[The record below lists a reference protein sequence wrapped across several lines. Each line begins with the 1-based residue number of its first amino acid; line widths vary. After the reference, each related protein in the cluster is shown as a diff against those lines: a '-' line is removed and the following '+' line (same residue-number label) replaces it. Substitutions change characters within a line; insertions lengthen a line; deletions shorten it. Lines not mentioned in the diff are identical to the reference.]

1 MIRIRFSSRAFI
13 KDESGKVAVRVR
25 WNSQKTIVDFITGV
39 YAEKT
44 KWDTAMQKAKKGTTH
59 HMGSH
64 DFTASEINQCVAE
77 FKEAIQNCFEECSI
91 RNTIPTAD
99 EFKKMVNAEL
109 GRNEEIAGDNLE
121 QKKTLKQLFDE
132 FLIDGERR
140 DNWDRKCKEKYNQ
153 AYQHITSA
161 NPNLT
166 LRGITIDAMYRLK
179 DWYVAND
186 YKNRTINKQ
195 IIMLKRFLKFINQQD
210 GYSIPE
216 AVLNFET
223 NLKVLKRSV
232 SFLHYNELIHFA
244 NFEFEEDTIRL
255 SHARD
260 LWCFMAFTSLR
271 YSDLHSLKN
280 GHIIDGSRIEKLAQ
294 KTGER
299 LSIPLSENAKAILQ
313 KHQGE
318 ETADGYLFAVPSNQ
332 KLNDAIKDAAR
343 AAGLDRLFID
353 TYVVGTERKEE
364 QHKFCD
370 IISCHDA
377 RRTFV
382 SCSLALGIPA
392 QVVMKCTGHSCYNTM
407 KPYIETAT
415 ETQALEMERW
425 NQNQYKSRIINL
437 LSQRSEEELKEIEAA
452 IIAKYTV

>member
-1 MIRIRFSSRAFI
+1 MIRIKFSSRAFI

-25 WNSQKTIVDFITGV
+25 WNSQKATVDFITGV

-44 KWDTAMQKAKKGTTH
+44 KWDTALQRAKKGTTH
-59 HMGSH
+59 HLGSH

-99 EFKKMVNAEL
+99 EFKKMVNSEL
-109 GRNEEIAGDNLE
+109 GRNEEIVGDNFV
-121 QKKTLKQLFDE
+121 QKKNLKQLFDE

-153 AYQHITSA
+153 AYQHITAA

-166 LRGITIDAMYRLK
+166 VKGITVDAMYRLK
-179 DWYVAND
+179 DWYVENQ

-232 SFLHYNELIHFA
+232 SFLHYDELIHFA
-244 NFEFEEDTIRL
+244 NFKFEEEALRL
-255 SHARD
+255 SYARD

-271 YSDLHSLKN
+271 YSDLQSLKK
-280 GHIIDGSRIEKLAQ
+280 GHIIDGNRIEKLAQ

-313 KHQGE
+313 KHRNE

-343 AAGLDRLFID
+343 VAGLDRLFID

-392 QVVMKCTGHSCYNTM
+392 QVVMKCTGHACYNTM

-425 NQNQYKSRIINL
+425 NLNQYRSRIINL

-452 IIAKYTV
+452 IISKYAV